1 MQGKVLFV
9 SPSVEHAGILTEMLK
24 PLSIPLEQ
32 APDLRRAKSR
42 LDQQTYGVILTEAR
56 LPDGN
61 WEDLLKVA
69 DKASVDS
76 TVVVTD
82 PFADA
87 GFWAD
92 VLQLGGYDVLA
103 QPFSCSEV
111 QRIIWNALSRAVEH
125 RRSGNRLVN
134 SSFPD
139 RDRG

>member
-9 SPSVEHAGILTEMLK
+9 SPSAEHADALTEMLK

-42 LDQQTYGVILTEAR
+42 LDQEEYGVILTEAR

-61 WEDLLKVA
+61 WEDIMKVVNEA
-69 DKASVDS
+69 RVYS

-87 GFWAD
+87 RFWAD
-92 VLQLGGYDVLA
+92 ALQLGCYDVLA

-111 QRIIWNALSRAVEH
+111 QRIISNALSRPVED
-125 RRSGNRLVN
+125 RRLGNRRVN
-134 SSFPD
+134 RFFAD
-139 RDRG
+139 

>member
-9 SPSVEHAGILTEMLK
+9 SPSAEHAGVLTEMLK
-24 PLSIPLEQ
+24 SLSIELEQ

-42 LDQQTYGVILTEAR
+42 LDQEKYGVILTEAR

-61 WEDLLKVA
+61 WEDIKKL
-69 DKASVDS
+69 VDEARLYT

-87 GFWAD
+87 RFWAD
-92 VLQLGGYDVLA
+92 VLQLGCYDVLA

-111 QRIIWNALSRAVEH
+111 QRIISNAFTPPVEH
-125 RRSGNRLVN
+125 RRFGNRRAK
-134 SSFPD
+134 SAFAD
-139 RDRG
+139 